1 MIVTFISIRQGR
13 NELKIGG
20 CRRIMSEN
28 VSGPVDD
35 DDERDFLNR
44 IGTNLDLSDEQVDRL
59 IAAARKVL
67 RESQDFQSFLKLE
80 KPGSDP

>member
-1 MIVTFISIRQGR
+1 
-13 NELKIGG
+13 
-20 CRRIMSEN
+20 MSEN